1 MVEDPSNN
9 QPTKRK
15 RAKISYSCIVCRE
28 KRTKCDKNTICS
40 ACKKRGSTCHYDT
53 LTQQKPKRPNKDA
66 LILRLSKQLEFYK
79 DMACK
84 YTPKDKLSLFSE
96 ETHAIDYALGSRTLK
111 KANSVH
117 EDTTSIHTS
126 TSDDDH
132 YILQLKRNNDNFL
145 YGIFTDM
152 YIFKS
157 DDYVNTLFFKK
168 NNTNSLNTKKDDISI
183 IINLLSNQTFK
194 SEFQKSQSLKFTQ
207 ALNFENS
214 IKEKKEF
221 YNPFTEFFSTFHFDN
236 VRENTIE
243 NVIESE
249 PSDLL
254 KSIIHLLNN
263 IFPSRQFIQ
272 HLKKEYFEK
281 LYPEFPFLDVDFFEY
296 SLLSVLN
303 FDNERVFL
311 NLGKDDIHN
320 KICMIGLLFCILY
333 LAYFNENNNVDF
345 DNNIID
351 QYLEIAMKL
360 LLCTDVLCNPTEHK
374 FSLLC
379 QIWVCLTITPQ
390 SKFSEDITKRTP
402 TGSLVGVIT
411 SVASDLKIGLDSDL
425 DERAHRVPTGLRIFR
440 KKLSSAYTIIILTDD
455 ILKNGVKENIKFPN
469 LTLNDE
475 IKELGSNN
483 ELENEFFR
491 YAALRNHIYKLLYDI
506 MTMFSKARSNVNS
519 DEYVEQVDLSLLNH
533 KIAQLFQF
541 VDEAY
546 PFNNMA
552 KVSSDNEKLYFPSS
566 LKLYSINKTLVKNMY
581 TINYWITS
589 RSIILRIYHVVMV
602 SCEHWAFEGFNNTAN
617 KWFMYYIIESLKHSM
632 DLLVTIRKMHN
643 KEYKDYLAG
652 VQSLF
657 LEYIAL
663 YSYSK
668 AFVVLLQFVGKCF
681 VFKIYLQR
689 MVLNEGDDST
699 KLKVEMHLIKEM
711 RDVSSSVLFEALH
724 EYSNLYR
731 FKRYKC
737 FKMCLFFDFFK
748 QIYKDDTLYNTMFET
763 NDRYDSNAPLSDEVC
778 NSYLMRDF
786 LKFYDYL
793 DYLKTMTE
801 YFRTAKIQEYLKTKT
816 PKARKP
822 NRDHDFASKKQM
834 KQNIHHVQSPLN
846 IEQRPASSMNSNARL
861 VPNVPP
867 NRYPTNFDPNFFQM
881 YNNQLNV
888 GPSGRP
894 GPSRNVYMNPYNPNV
909 VNPQMMS
916 SMPNSYGN
924 NTTANSNT
932 LLGREDNASI
942 GTNTSGTHGSNA
954 SGENE
959 TVDDDFTFENYL
971 RQLDLQKFDV
981 FGSAF
986 LF

>member
-1 MVEDPSNN
+1 MADDTSNN
-9 QPTKRK
+9 QSLKRK
-15 RAKISYSCIVCRE
+15 RAKISFSCIVCRE
-28 KRTKCDKNTICS
+28 KRTRCDKNTICS
-40 ACKKRGSTCHYDT
+40 ACKNRGSTCQYDT

-79 DMACK
+79 DLACK

-96 ETHAIDYALGSRTLK
+96 ETHSIDYALGSRTLK
-111 KANSVH
+111 KVNIVQKDNAIVH
-117 EDTTSIHTS
+117 PFTNED
-126 TSDDDH
+126 DQ

-157 DDYVNTLFFKK
+157 DDYVNTLFFKRNK
-168 NNTNSLNTKKDDISI
+168 TNSLDTKKDDISFI
-183 IINLLSNQTFK
+183 TSLLSNQTFK
-194 SEFQKSQSLKFTQ
+194 SEFQKAQSLKFTQ

-214 IKEKKEF
+214 IMGKKEF
-221 YNPFTEFFSTFHFDN
+221 YNPFTGFFNTFNFDN

-243 NVIESE
+243 NVIENE

-254 KSIIHLLNN
+254 RNIIHLLNN
-263 IFPSRQFIQ
+263 TLPSRSFIQ
-272 HLKKEYFEK
+272 KLKKEYFEN
-281 LYPEFPFLDVDFFEY
+281 LYPEFPFLDVDFFEHT
-296 SLLSVLN
+296 LLNVLN

-311 NLGKDDIHN
+311 HLGKNDIHN
-320 KICMIGLLFCILY
+320 KICMIGLLFSILY
-333 LAYFNENNNVDF
+333 LAYLNENNNVDF
-345 DNNIID
+345 DNDIID

-360 LLCTDVLCNPTEHK
+360 LLSTDVLCNPTEHK

-425 DERAHRVPTGLRIFR
+425 DERAERVPSGLGIFR
-440 KKLSSAYTIIILTDD
+440 KKLSLAYTIITLIEG
-455 ILKNGVKENIKFPN
+455 ILKNGAKENNKFPN
-469 LTLNDE
+469 LSFNDQTTQ
-475 IKELGSNN
+475 LYSTN
-483 ELENEFFR
+483 ELENEFFKF
-491 YAALRNHIYKLLYDI
+491 AALRNHLYKLIYDV
-506 MTMFSKARSNVNS
+506 MTMFTKTRSNESN
-519 DEYVEQVDLSLLNH
+519 DYVEHVDLSLLRH
-533 KIAQLFQF
+533 KITKLFQF
-541 VDEAY
+541 VDEAF
-546 PFNNMA
+546 PFNKMT
-552 KVSSDNEKLYFPSS
+552 KVSTGNEMLYFPSS
-566 LKLYSINKTLVKNMY
+566 LRTYSVNKALVKNMY
-581 TINYWITS
+581 TINCWITS
-589 RSIILRIYHVVMV
+589 RAVISRVYHVVMV
-602 SCEHWAFEGFNNTAN
+602 SCEHWAFEGFNSTAN
-617 KWFMYYIIESLKHSM
+617 KWFMYFIIESLKHSM
-632 DLLVTIRKMHN
+632 DLLVTIRKIHN

-652 VQSLF
+652 VQTLF
-657 LEYIAL
+657 LEYIVL

-689 MVLNEGDDST
+689 MVLNEGDNST

-737 FKMCLFFDFFK
+737 FKLCLFFDFFR
-748 QIYKDDTLYNTMFET
+748 QIYKDDTLFNTMFET
-763 NDRYDSNAPLSDEVC
+763 NDRYDPNAPLSDEVC

-793 DYLKTMTE
+793 DHLKTMTE
-801 YFRTAKIQEYLKTKT
+801 YFRTDSIQDYLKTNT

-822 NRDHDFASKKQM
+822 NRDHDFTPKKQISQM
-834 KQNIHHVQSPLN
+834 IHHVPSPLGM
-846 IEQRPASSMNSNARL
+846 EQRPTSSMNSNVRL
-861 VPNVPP
+861 VPNVTP
-867 NRYPTNFDPNFFQM
+867 NGYPAGFDPNFLPL
-881 YNNQLNV
+881 YSNQL
-888 GPSGRP
+888 SL
-894 GPSRNVYMNPYNPNV
+894 GPSRNVYMSTYNPNI

-916 SMPNSYGN
+916 SLPNSHGN
-924 NTTANSNT
+924 NTTNT
-932 LLGREDNASI
+932 LLGREGNASI
-942 GTNTSGTHGSNA
+942 ETNTSGTHGSSA
-954 SGENE
+954 SGESE

-981 FGSAF
+981 FGSSF

>member
-1 MVEDPSNN
+1 MVDHTSNN
-9 QPTKRK
+9 QPPKRK
-15 RAKISYSCIVCRE
+15 RAKISFSCIVCRE

-40 ACKKRGSTCHYDT
+40 ACKKRGSTCQYDT

-79 DMACK
+79 DLACK

-117 EDTTSIHTS
+117 EDNTPIHSS
-126 TSDDDH
+126 TNDDDH
-132 YILQLKRNNDNFL
+132 YILKLKRNNDNFL

-157 DDYVNTLFFKK
+157 DDYINTLFFKK
-168 NNTNSLNTKKDDISI
+168 KNTNSLNTKKDDIFI
-183 IINLLSNQTFK
+183 ITNLLSNQTFK

-214 IKEKKEF
+214 IREKKQF
-221 YNPFTEFFSTFHFDN
+221 YNPFTGFFNTFHFDD

-243 NVIESE
+243 NVIENE

-254 KSIIHLLNN
+254 RNIIDLINAIL
-263 IFPSRQFIQ
+263 PSRQFIL

-281 LYPEFPFLDVDFFEY
+281 LYPEFPFLDVEFFDY
-296 SLLSVLN
+296 TLLNVLN

-311 NLGKDDIHN
+311 NLDKDDVHN
-320 KICMIGLLFCILY
+320 QICTIGLLLSILY

-345 DNNIID
+345 DNNIMD

-360 LLCTDVLCNPTEHK
+360 LLSTDVLCNPTEHK

-379 QIWVCLTITPQ
+379 QMWVCLTITPQ
-390 SKFSEDITKRTP
+390 SNFSEDITKRTP

-411 SVASDLKIGLDSDL
+411 SVAFDLKIGLDSDL
-425 DERAHRVPTGLRIFR
+425 DERAHRVPTSLRIFR
-440 KKLSSAYTIIILTDD
+440 KKLTSAYTFITLSED

-469 LTLNDE
+469 FTLNDE
-475 IKELGSNN
+475 TKELGSNN

-491 YAALRNHIYKLLYDI
+491 FAASRNHLYKLIYDV
-506 MTMFSKARSNVNS
+506 MTMFSKTRSNYNS
-519 DEYVEQVDLSLLNH
+519 NEYVEKVDVSLLNY
-533 KIAQLFQF
+533 KIIQLFEF
-541 VDEAY
+541 VDEAF
-546 PFNNMA
+546 PFNSMP

-566 LKLYSINKTLVKNMY
+566 LELYSINKTLVKNMY
-581 TINYWITS
+581 TINCWITS
-589 RSIILRIYHVVMV
+589 RAIILKVHHVVMV
-602 SCEHWAFEGFNNTAN
+602 SCEHLAFEGFNNTAN
-617 KWFMYYIIESLKHSM
+617 KYFMYYIIESLKHSM
-632 DLLVTIRKMHN
+632 DLLVIIRKIHN
-643 KEYKDYLAG
+643 KEFNDYLAG

-657 LEYIAL
+657 LEHITL

-668 AFVVLLQFVGKCF
+668 AFLVLLQFVGKCF

-699 KLKVEMHLIKEM
+699 KLKVEMHLIREM
-711 RDVSSSVLFEALH
+711 REVSSSVLFEALH

-737 FKMCLFFDFFK
+737 FKLCLFFDFFR

-763 NDRYDSNAPLSDEVC
+763 NDRYDPNAPLSDEVC

-793 DYLKTMTE
+793 DHMKTMTE
-801 YFRTAKIQEYLKTKT
+801 FLRTSKIQEYLKTKT
-816 PKARKP
+816 PKGRKP
-822 NRDHDFASKKQM
+822 NRDHDYTSTKQM
-834 KQNIHHVQSPLN
+834 KKNIHHFQTSRN
-846 IEQRPASSMNSNARL
+846 MEHRPSSSMNSNVRL
-861 VPNVPP
+861 VPTVPP
-867 NRYPTNFDPNFFQM
+867 NGYPVNFDPNFLQL
-881 YNNQLNV
+881 YNNQLNL
-888 GPSGRP
+888 GS
-894 GPSRNVYMNPYNPNV
+894 SRSMYMNTYNPNI

-916 SMPNSYGN
+916 TMPNSYGN
-924 NTTANSNT
+924 NTTTNSTT
-932 LLGREDNASI
+932 LLREDNISN
-942 GTNTSGTHGSNA
+942 GTNTSGTRESNA

-959 TVDDDFTFENYL
+959 TADDDFTFENYL

-981 FGSAF
+981 FDSAF